1 MSSGLVAAATLPGTT
16 VDAVDPA
23 AVGTGVCISCPYLD
37 LDLAVETSNAI
48 SDRDF
53 DATEGN
59 TALTLA

>member
-37 LDLAVETSNAI
+37 LAVETSNAI